1 MESLHTKDCNHSKVS
16 SPNFESFESK
26 DSDLDES
33 TNEISESFDT
43 KLCNDSEVSSRK
55 IQKMIRQLIEFSRFR
70 VETLKV
76 SIRKIVR
83 ILKFR

>member
-16 SPNFESFESK
+16 SPNFESFASK

-43 KLCNDSEVSSRK
+43 ELCNDTKVSSRK
-55 IQKMIRQLIEFSRFR
+55 IQKMIHRLIEFSRFR